1 MATNG
6 TIYLIQPA
14 ELVGTNRYKIGCS
27 AKNDLERPRKG
38 YKKGSR
44 FIYIMECSNPFEIEN
59 KIKERFN
66 LIFTLVAGHEYF
78 EGEENDIKKEFNDII
93 TQNICNPVMILNDI
107 SKEEKEQE
115 KIRLKE
121 EKEQEKI
128 RLKEEKEQEKIRLKE
143 EKEQEKIRL
152 KKEKEQE
159 KIRLKEEKEQE
170 KIQLHSMVIS
180 QSAGF
185 KIMYYPCGM
194 AVQQRFH
201 DGSNIRNNHKKTC
214 MSCKTIT
221 NKKTNYS
228 SNNLFKQLAKP
239 IIIRKNQFQRDL

>member
-1 MATNG
+1 
-6 TIYLIQPA
+6 
-14 ELVGTNRYKIGCS
+14 
-27 AKNDLERPRKG
+27 
-38 YKKGSR
+38 
-44 FIYIMECSNPFEIEN
+44 MECSNPFEVET

-78 EGEENDIKKEFNDII
+78 EGHEDDIKKEFNDII
-93 TQNICNPVMILNDI
+93 TKNICNPVIILNDI

-121 EKEQEKI
+121 EKEQE
-128 RLKEEKEQEKIRLKE
+128 RL
-143 EKEQEKIRL
+143 
-152 KKEKEQE
+152 
-159 KIRLKEEKEQE
+159 RLKEEKEQE

-201 DGSNIRNNHKKTC
+201 NGSNIRNNHKKTC
-214 MSCKTIT
+214 MSCKSIT
-221 NKKTNYS
+221 NKTTNYS
-228 SNNLFKQLAKP
+228 SNNLFKQSTKP
-239 IIIRKNQFQRDL
+239 TIIRKNQFQRDL

>member
-128 RLKEEKEQEKIRLKE
+128 
-143 EKEQEKIRL
+143 
-152 KKEKEQE
+152 
-159 KIRLKEEKEQE
+159 
-170 KIQLHSMVIS
+170 QLHSMVIS